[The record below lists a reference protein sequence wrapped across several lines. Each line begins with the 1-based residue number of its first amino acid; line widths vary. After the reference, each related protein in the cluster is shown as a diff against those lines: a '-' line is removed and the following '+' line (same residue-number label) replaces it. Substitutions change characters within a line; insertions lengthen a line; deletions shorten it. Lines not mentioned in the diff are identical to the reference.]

1 MEHIVIL
8 DFYSPGSFQIYTGL
22 NRAYHF
28 LNYDRYFDSRMSSS
42 VSKTEHFCSSDD
54 SFIIPDHQEDFEDS
68 EAENKVPN
76 RV

>member
-1 MEHIVIL
+1 MIDIL
-8 DFYSPGSFQIYTGL
+8 TVEWVHLFRKL
-22 NRAYHF
+22 NIF
-28 LNYDRYFDSRMSSS
+28 
-42 VSKTEHFCSSDD
+42 VSSDD